1 MSAYVQCNGGPKNSV
16 GTSVQVSAAQ
26 GVNLTRIFLFIN
38 GKDQLQASV
47 QPQIGVFN
55 ETGLQRFDLIFAMCA
70 KYGMRGIMALAN
82 FEPWLGGYP
91 WCSRCGLGMQRGQ
104 PGCVA
109 SKKPSSTSSDR

>member
-1 MSAYVQCNGGPKNSV
+1 VCLATYRKTYVQSACESRDGLNNSL

-70 KYGMRGIMALAN
+70 RYGMRGIMALAN

-91 WCSRCGLGMQRGQ
+91 WCTRCGLGMHLIHY
-104 PGCVA
+104 
-109 SKKPSSTSSDR
+109 KF